1 VTATLPDVLLRYVGN
16 PIVGAILRSPLHGML
31 SRHLMLLTVVGRR
44 TGRRYTMPV
53 GYVSHYGTLDVL
65 VANRQQKV
73 WWRNL
78 EGGAPVELV
87 MRGRTFPARAE
98 ALTFEGNPRAFT
110 FALRNYV
117 AGNPAGARVV
127 RIRDVEDL
135 AGLRSAAG
143 GVAMV
148 RIELP
153 TTSSTPEDSTASG
166 RARN

>member
-53 GYVSHYGTLDVL
+53 GYVSQDGALDVL
-65 VANRQQKV
+65 VANRPLKL

-78 EGGAPVELV
+78 EGGAPVALV
-87 MRGRTFPARAE
+87 LRGRFAWGRAE
-98 ALTFEGNPRAFT
+98 ALTVERNPRAFM

-117 AGNPAGARVV
+117 AGNPAGARAVG
-127 RIRDVEDL
+127 IQDVEDL

-153 TTSSTPEDSTASG
+153 TTSSTPEDSTASEH
-166 RARN
+166 ARN